1 MRIISKTKLSAFW
14 RTHPDAEAPLL
25 AWHRV
30 VDRALWT
37 KPQDVR
43 DTYRGADPVGD
54 EFVVFDVCNN
64 DYRLVVCVDY
74 LQHIV
79 YIFDVLTHR
88 DYDRLDIPALAEKKK
103 AERKQKEA
111 LERRRGA
118 E

>member
-1 MRIISKTKLSAFW
+1 MV
-14 RTHPDAEAPLL
+14 E
-25 AWHRV
+25 
-30 VDRALWT
+30 RALWT

-74 LQHIV
+74 VQHIV

-88 DYDRLDIPALAEKKK
+88 DYNRLDIPALAEKKK
-103 AERKQKEA
+103 AERKRKEA
-111 LERRRGA
+111 REDERR
-118 E
+118 